1 MYIGNDANKTLIY
14 GDFSSGQ
21 VLMGK
26 PDVAGYIFKGTRTLN
41 VLGGILAD
49 SMRVALSGGW
59 ADGVF
64 NKNYP
69 LKPLQELEQYI
80 SVNKR
85 LPGVPS
91 ANDIAISGINVA
103 ELDAKLLEKIE
114 ELTLYVLE
122 LKKENQQQQE
132 EINKLKSQKK

>member
-1 MYIGNDANKTLIY
+1 MPALGDCPVLKSLGSGNVFVGDRAGANETGNNKMYIGNDANKTLIY

-49 SMRVALSGGW
+49 SMRVALNGDW

-69 LKPLQELEQYI
+69 LKLM
-80 SVNKR
+80 K
-85 LPGVPS
+85 
-91 ANDIAISGINVA
+91 
-103 ELDAKLLEKIE
+103 
-114 ELTLYVLE
+114 
-122 LKKENQQQQE
+122 
-132 EINKLKSQKK
+132 